1 MGYANIGGIAGNRGL
16 LQCGSWW
23 NSPIIA
29 IKRDSLN
36 VRSALFVF
44 ALFPASAP
52 SAVDCDLFV
61 GRMPLMKDI
70 DRLPPLPPDLL
81 ESEGWRRTGVKIFE
95 FKAVRGKILETNRFC
110 MRDIVFH
117 LRAIHLLSCISV
129 SEVKRIAEK
138 KRGAVLK
145 WERTEPVS
153 FHYSPVLGTRVP
165 TFKKKRSSHL

>member
-1 MGYANIGGIAGNRGL
+1 MWWPGTELNRRRQPFQGCALPPELPGHFCRFTAEGLRVVGYANIGGIAGNRGL

-70 DRLPPLPPDLL
+70 DRLPPSPLIFWNQTDGDGPESKSLSSKHL
-81 ESEGWRRTGVKIFE
+81 EAK
-95 FKAVRGKILETNRFC
+95 
-110 MRDIVFH
+110 
-117 LRAIHLLSCISV
+117 
-129 SEVKRIAEK
+129 
-138 KRGAVLK
+138 
-145 WERTEPVS
+145 
-153 FHYSPVLGTRVP
+153 Y
-165 TFKKKRSSHL
+165 